1 MLCLHTFMT
10 LLTLALLKKTGVVIE
25 LADRS
30 NVYPKGVLDDVLVQ
44 VDDLIF
50 PVDFYILDMPKGCS
64 TLSTQLLLGR
74 PFMKTAR
81 TKIDVHEGM
90 LSMEFDGRIVKYRID
105 AMEESLKENPEPAIV
120 CGVHVISSD
129 GATQKLDSGC
139 KKRTF
144 VLGQEVWLDYSRPRF
159 LPKELRSCESIPLRV
174 IRSLPGG
181 VLELY
186 HSMKGRFKVD
196 GQRIRDT
203 KPVFNPG

>member
-1 MLCLHTFMT
+1 MPSYIYDSLNLGP
-10 LLTLALLKKTGVVIE
+10 LKKTGVVKE
-25 LADRS
+25 LADHS

-44 VDDLIF
+44 VNDLIF

-159 LPKELRSCESIPLRV
+159 LPKELRSCESISLRV

-203 KPVFNPG
+203 KPVLNPG